1 VSGEP
6 RIDWRELMAFKRSF
20 TGRILGAHLVGPRI
34 GAGVAGVQRIA
45 HPLQHLVVE
54 LQPTEQHGELL
65 LQQLL
70 AREGESA
77 EKARG
82 NMSHDGM
89 LALAAVFLAGGA
101 VVNLFITIRLSQS
114 VSALL
119 EIRRSIA
126 MIPDV
131 HSVGNKR

>member
-1 VSGEP
+1 MTNPKAITAGPVRTQARNVRSLAASVRTGETEVAKLQCS
-6 RIDWRELMAFKRSF
+6 R
-20 TGRILGAHLVGPRI
+20 GGPNE
-34 GAGVAGVQRIA
+34 
-45 HPLQHLVVE
+45 HPQGC
-54 LQPTEQHGELL
+54 HGELL

-70 AREGESA
+70 AREGES

-101 VVNLFITIRLSQS
+101 MVNLFITIRLSRS

>member
-1 VSGEP
+1 MRPLRRKSS
-6 RIDWRELMAFKRSF
+6 RFLSR
-20 TGRILGAHLVGPRI
+20 GALEASVRVR
-34 GAGVAGVQRIA
+34 VAGVQRIA

-54 LQPTEQHGELL
+54 LQPAKQHGELL

-101 VVNLFITIRLSQS
+101 VVNLFITIRLSRS

-131 HSVGNKR
+131 QSVGNKR